1 MKLLDLTAIDRL
13 IDFNSEESLVRFF
26 EDDKVYTL
34 EEFRDLYNENNWN
47 LSIGV
52 DHMKYVMVAQQHATI
67 DGYID
72 LDDSLS
78 EDSEELS
85 SELLPSG
92 LLL

>member
-47 LSIGV
+47 LSIDEHTVTSSGKIV
-52 DHMKYVMVAQQHATI
+52 RT
-67 DGYID
+67 
-72 LDDSLS
+72 DDNMLVC
-78 EDSEELS
+78 EIYEK
-85 SELLPSG
+85 P
-92 LLL
+92 

>member
-47 LSIGV
+47 LSIIV
-52 DHMKYVMVAQQHATI
+52 EFENIPT
-67 DGYID
+67 
-72 LDDSLS
+72 
-78 EDSEELS
+78 
-85 SELLPSG
+85 
-92 LLL
+92 

>member
-47 LSIGV
+47 LSIDEHTVTSSGKIV
-52 DHMKYVMVAQQHATI
+52 RTDDNMLVCETI
-67 DGYID
+67 N
-72 LDDSLS
+72 
-78 EDSEELS
+78 EK
-85 SELLPSG
+85 P
-92 LLL
+92 

>member
-47 LSIGV
+47 LSIDEHTVTSSG
-52 DHMKYVMVAQQHATI
+52 KILRT
-67 DGYID
+67 
-72 LDDSLS
+72 DDNMLIC
-78 EDSEELS
+78 EIYEK
-85 SELLPSG
+85 P
-92 LLL
+92 

>member
-47 LSIGV
+47 LSIDEHTVTSSGKIV
-52 DHMKYVMVAQQHATI
+52 RT
-67 DGYID
+67 
-72 LDDSLS
+72 DDNMLVC
-78 EDSEELS
+78 EIHENA
-85 SELLPSG
+85 
-92 LLL
+92 

>member
-47 LSIGV
+47 LSIDEHTVTSSG
-52 DHMKYVMVAQQHATI
+52 KILRT
-67 DGYID
+67 
-72 LDDSLS
+72 DDNMLVC
-78 EDSEELS
+78 EIYEK
-85 SELLPSG
+85 P
-92 LLL
+92 

>member
-47 LSIGV
+47 LSIDEHTVTSSG
-52 DHMKYVMVAQQHATI
+52 KILRT
-67 DGYID
+67 
-72 LDDSLS
+72 DDNMLVC
-78 EDSEELS
+78 EIYENA
-85 SELLPSG
+85 
-92 LLL
+92 

>member
-47 LSIGV
+47 LSIDEHTVTSSGKILRTDDNMLV
-52 DHMKYVMVAQQHATI
+52 CETI
-67 DGYID
+67 N
-72 LDDSLS
+72 
-78 EDSEELS
+78 EK
-85 SELLPSG
+85 P
-92 LLL
+92 